1 MKLKRD
7 NINFDYSIKQYRTRI
22 SIDIAEYNPM
32 MAKAKA
38 ELVASIIDAIFPII
52 EAKQAEFE
60 EIYGEEVI
68 KNAHHVPIE
77 KTEIPT
83 NYGDK
88 TMTAIFKQRGDAIN
102 HVPTSDVSAGDVVV
116 QEDLIGIAKLDIK
129 ANTLGTLALIGVF
142 AMPKATG
149 SGEAIAAGAKVY
161 WDAGN
166 LLATTD
172 DASGA
177 NKFLGKSILAASD
190 DEATVQVRLSQ

>member
-1 MKLKRD
+1 
-7 NINFDYSIKQYRTRI
+7 
-22 SIDIAEYNPM
+22 
-32 MAKAKA
+32 
-38 ELVASIIDAIFPII
+38 
-52 EAKQAEFE
+52 
-60 EIYGEEVI
+60 
-68 KNAHHVPIE
+68 
-77 KTEIPT
+77 
-83 NYGDK
+83 
-88 TMTAIFKQRGDAIN
+88 MTAIFKQRGDAIN

-129 ANTLGTLALIGVF
+129 ANTLGALALTGVF

-161 WDAGN
+161 WDAAN

>member
-1 MKLKRD
+1 
-7 NINFDYSIKQYRTRI
+7 
-22 SIDIAEYNPM
+22 
-32 MAKAKA
+32 
-38 ELVASIIDAIFPII
+38 
-52 EAKQAEFE
+52 
-60 EIYGEEVI
+60 
-68 KNAHHVPIE
+68 
-77 KTEIPT
+77 
-83 NYGDK
+83 
-88 TMTAIFKQRGDAIN
+88 MTAIFKQRGDVIN

-116 QEDLIGIAKLDIK
+116 QEDLIGIAPLDSK
-129 ANTLGTLALIGVF
+129 ANTLGALALTGVF

-172 DASGA
+172 DASGV

>member
-1 MKLKRD
+1 
-7 NINFDYSIKQYRTRI
+7 
-22 SIDIAEYNPM
+22 
-32 MAKAKA
+32 
-38 ELVASIIDAIFPII
+38 
-52 EAKQAEFE
+52 
-60 EIYGEEVI
+60 
-68 KNAHHVPIE
+68 
-77 KTEIPT
+77 
-83 NYGDK
+83 
-88 TMTAIFKQRGDAIN
+88 MTAIFKQRGDAIN

-129 ANTLGTLALIGVF
+129 ANTLGALALTGVF

-161 WDAGN
+161 WDAAN

-177 NKFLGKSILAASD
+177 NNFLGKSILAASD